1 MSVRGS
7 WEAFF
12 VFANGANRAV
22 AQPKGVR
29 ARPRL
34 PVSIQWSMHGHVMSE
49 TSLSLARALAEL
61 AQARRRGKRRR
72 ALLADRTLQLLVQD
86 LVGRAHCGR
95 DDAAGRGAAYA
106 DDQERGVPS

>member
-1 MSVRGS
+1 
-7 WEAFF
+7 
-12 VFANGANRAV
+12 
-22 AQPKGVR
+22 
-29 ARPRL
+29 
-34 PVSIQWSMHGHVMSE
+34 MSE

-106 DDQERGVPS
+106 DDQERGVPSGKRTLWASDSEDNREVCLCGPGARRSPGAMVIFVFD